1 MTISGNG
8 GMSTGGSS
16 RTLGVGVGTCS
27 GVGSLDFRVTATSS
41 KTGSGDFGVK
51 LCNND
56 YQKYI
61 HFNMYKYV
69 AYCWWQWLFNMHNKM
84 NVVET
89 LFS

>member
-8 GMSTGGSS
+8 GMSTGGNS

-51 LCNND
+51 LCD
-56 YQKYI
+56 KD
-61 HFNMYKYV
+61 
-69 AYCWWQWLFNMHNKM
+69 
-84 NVVET
+84 
-89 LFS
+89 